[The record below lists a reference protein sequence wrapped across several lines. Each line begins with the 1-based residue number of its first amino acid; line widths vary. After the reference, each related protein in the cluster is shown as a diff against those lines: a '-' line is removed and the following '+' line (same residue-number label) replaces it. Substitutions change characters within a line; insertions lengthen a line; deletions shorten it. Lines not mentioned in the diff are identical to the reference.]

1 MTEGTDEPTD
11 DRPSG
16 SRPLGR
22 LLVDPAPLRLDRDFR
37 LLWIGQSISTVG
49 RTFTLVA
56 IPYQVYVLTG
66 DLLAV
71 GVLSIVQLAA
81 MLIFTLGGGAVA
93 DAVDRRNLL
102 LATQL
107 GQAACS
113 LAFLAIAL
121 TAAPSLLAIYAVM
134 FVSTALGSIDA
145 PARSAALPRLV
156 PAERL
161 QAAIGLN
168 QLAFNA
174 AWVIGPAIAGI
185 VLATFGVAAAYAI
198 DVVTFGSVIVA
209 LLLIAPIPPAAGA
222 ARPGLAAVVDGLRF
236 ARQRR
241 EVLTTFIV
249 DINAMVFGSPTS
261 LFPALALN
269 VFMVG
274 PAGVGPVW
282 GARPVGRVAG
292 VGV

>member
-1 MTEGTDEPTD
+1 MTEDTDEPTD

-16 SRPLGR
+16 SRRLGR

-81 MLIFTLGGGAVA
+81 MLTFTLGGGAVA

-102 LATQL
+102 LLTQL
-107 GQAACS
+107 GQAGCS

-134 FVSTALGSIDA
+134 FVSPALGSLDA
-145 PARSAALPRLV
+145 PARSVALPRLV

-174 AWVIGPAIAGI
+174 AWVIGPGIAGI
-185 VLATFGVAAAYAI
+185 VLATFGGAAAYAI
-198 DVVTFGSVIVA
+198 DVVTFASVIVA
-209 LLLIAPIPPAAGA
+209 LLLISPIPPSPPPPPRGGARGGRAPPRWRGGRPSPAGA
-222 ARPGLAAVVDGLRF
+222 ARC
-236 ARQRR
+236 
-241 EVLTTFIV
+241 
-249 DINAMVFGSPTS
+249 
-261 LFPALALN
+261 
-269 VFMVG
+269 
-274 PAGVGPVW
+274 
-282 GARPVGRVAG
+282 
-292 VGV
+292 